1 MIEKLKQEL
10 AEILLKVKEGDE
22 DALTAYIQL
31 REAANVLDTAVES
44 LKSQAYSVA
53 ESKIGAEHLGVK
65 ISMSKGR
72 TTWDF
77 KPVTAWSKLQ
87 EEFKLKL
94 KEIEDVA
101 RNKFEQ
107 KEADPSIQFLSNEIP
122 IKKVGEPFLSLTFP
136 K

>member
-10 AEILLKVKEGDE
+10 AEILLKVQEGDE

-53 ESKIGAEHLGVK
+53 DSRIGTEHLGVK

-72 TTWDF
+72 TTWDY
-77 KPVTAWSKLQ
+77 KPVTAWLKIQ
-87 EEFKLKL
+87 EDFKTKLKMV
-94 KEIEDVA
+94 EE
-101 RNKFEQ
+101 
-107 KEADPSIQFLSNEIP
+107 EAMKKYNDSVENGTLYLSNELP
-122 IKKVGEPFLSLTFP
+122 NKKVGEPFLSLTFP